1 MTSWEI
7 IYKASEFIA
16 EEMGVMLKRSAM
28 SPNIRE
34 RMDHSCAITDAE
46 GNIIAQA
53 EHIPV
58 HLGSFSIGVKNTLNQ
73 IEELEEGDMIVLN
86 DPYTSGTHLNDV
98 MVLAPV
104 YYNGNLMG
112 YVVNKAH
119 QVDVGGPMP
128 GSLNPYAT
136 TIYEEGF
143 VIPPVRL
150 MRKGE
155 INNEIINIIKHN
167 FKVPEVSIGDLNA
180 QISANLNGIAR
191 IKQMFDKYGYDNVLN
206 AWKTSMEY
214 GKKLALSEISKW
226 GNGIGE
232 DEDYL
237 EIGDELK
244 KIRLKVKV
252 DENGVYAN
260 FAGTDTQM
268 EGPLNA
274 VYGVTFSAVSFVIR
288 SLIGKDIPTNEGFY
302 SLIKVD
308 APKGTIVNPNKPA
321 AVGGGNV
328 ETSQRIADVTFKAL
342 SHLISVPAA
351 GSGTMM
357 NVMMGGMYKGKYWAY
372 YETIGGGTGARPNK
386 DGVSAVQVNM
396 TNTLNTPIE
405 IAERYYPIMFTIYR
419 IRENSG
425 GVGKYKGG
433 DGIIRAFRVLEK
445 TRLSIIAERFRVA
458 PWGLKGG
465 GNGKPAKVTIIRAD
479 GRKEEMPSKF
489 STILNKGDEI
499 IIETPG
505 GGGYYTPNE

>member
-7 IYKASEFIA
+7 IHKAFEFIA

-34 RMDHSCAITDAE
+34 RMDHSCAITDVN

-58 HLGSFSIGVKNTLNQ
+58 HLGSFSIGVKSTLNV
-73 IEELEEGDMIVLN
+73 IGELEEGDMVVLN
-86 DPYTSGTHLNDV
+86 DPYISGTHLNDV
-98 MVLAPV
+98 MLLAPI
-104 YYNGNLMG
+104 YYNTKLVGF
-112 YVVNKAH
+112 VVNKAH
-119 QVDVGGPMP
+119 HVDVGGPLP
-128 GSLNPYAT
+128 SSLNPYAT

-143 VIPPVRL
+143 VIPPVKV
-150 MRKGE
+150 MKKGK
-155 INNEIINIIKHN
+155 INEEVISIIKEN

-180 QISANLNGIAR
+180 QISANLNGINR
-191 IKQMFDKYGYDNVLN
+191 IKQMFDKYGHENVL
-206 AWKTSMEY
+206 KTWDISIKYSKE
-214 GKKLALSEISKW
+214 LALSEISKW
-226 GNGIGE
+226 GNGVGE

-244 KIRLKVKV
+244 TIRLKVKV
-252 DENGVYAN
+252 DENGIYAD
-260 FAGTDTQM
+260 FYGTDNQI

-288 SLIGKDIPTNEGFY
+288 SLLGKDIPTNEGFY
-302 SLIKVD
+302 SVIKVN

-342 SHLISVPAA
+342 SHIIAVPAA

-357 NVMMGGMYKGKYWAY
+357 NVMMGGIYRSKYWAY

-405 IAERYYPIMFTIYR
+405 IAERYYPIMFTTYK
-419 IRENSG
+419 IREGSG

-433 DGIIRAFRVLEK
+433 DGIIRAFKVLEK
-445 TRLSIIAERFRVA
+445 TRLSIMAERFKVA

-465 GNGKPAKVTIIRAD
+465 GNGKPARVTIIRID

-489 STILNKGDEI
+489 STILNKGDEV

-505 GGGYYTPNE
+505 GGGYYSD